1 MLGIDYLCGKAYS
14 MKPLE
19 TPLTL
24 IERENPVGTIFER
37 FPELN
42 IAAIARELGINRTL
56 MQHYVSGRKK
66 PSFERMQDI
75 ERHLHRLGEELTKLH
90 IE

>member
-1 MLGIDYLCGKAYS
+1 MKKQD
-14 MKPLE
+14 KPLS
-19 TPLTL
+19 L
-24 IERENPVGTIFER
+24 IERENPIGTIFEY

-42 IAAIARELGINRTL
+42 VAAIARELGINRTL

-66 PSFERMQDI
+66 PSFERMKDI
-75 ERHLHRLGEELTKLH
+75 ERHLHHLGEELIKLR

>member
-1 MLGIDYLCGKAYS
+1 MVYLCRNTYT
-14 MKPLE
+14 MKSQE
-19 TPLTL
+19 RPLTL
-24 IERENPVGTIFER
+24 IERENPIGTIFEH

-42 IAAIARELGINRTL
+42 VAAIARELGINRTL

-75 ERHLHRLGEELTKLH
+75 ERHLHSLGEELLKLH

>member
-1 MLGIDYLCGKAYS
+1 MVYLCRNTYT
-14 MKPLE
+14 MKSQE
-19 TPLTL
+19 SPLTP
-24 IERENPVGTIFER
+24 IERENPIGTIFEH

-42 IAAIARELGINRTL
+42 VAAIARELGINRTL

-75 ERHLHRLGEELTKLH
+75 ERHLHTLGEELLKLH

>member
-1 MLGIDYLCGKAYS
+1 MEIQER
-14 MKPLE
+14 PLS
-19 TPLTL
+19 L
-24 IERENPVGTIFER
+24 IERENPIGTLFEH

-42 IAAIARELGINRTL
+42 IASIARELGINRTL

-75 ERHLHRLGEELTKLH
+75 EGYLHRLGEALMAVR

>member
-1 MLGIDYLCGKAYS
+1 MEIQER
-14 MKPLE
+14 PLS
-19 TPLTL
+19 L
-24 IERENPVGTIFER
+24 IERENPIGTLFER

-42 IAAIARELGINRTL
+42 IASIARELGINRTL

-75 ERHLHRLGEELTKLH
+75 EGYLHRLGEALMAVR

>member
-1 MLGIDYLCGKAYS
+1 M
-14 MKPLE
+14 
-19 TPLTL
+19 
-24 IERENPVGTIFER
+24 IERENPIGTLFER

-42 IAAIARELGINRTL
+42 IASIARELGINRTL

-75 ERHLHRLGEELTKLH
+75 EGYLHRLGEALMAVR